1 MSAISSE
8 IATPTS
14 GQRQWQTWIPKAVPF
29 TALLLLILVFSATPA
44 FLTGRNFEAIINAL
58 PVLVMVA
65 AGATFPIL
73 LGSIDLSS
81 AGIIVLSGG
90 VGAAIAARHGENW
103 LLVAPL
109 IGLAAG
115 LFNGILIAFAR
126 LPSFLV
132 TLGTYFAFTGLA
144 QVIMD
149 GVPQPFTANW
159 SAHVGSDRI
168 NVLGINLSYLVVI
181 AAVVLAML
189 IVFSVITRYG
199 RYIYAIGGAE
209 RVARLAGVPVKR
221 VKLATF
227 MLSGLLASIAGLML
241 TMRASAGTPDMGD
254 PFLLQ
259 SIAAVVVGGTSLSGG
274 IGGVQWTIM
283 GALVITTLENGM
295 TLAGVAPEY
304 QIIVRG
310 LVIIVASALTIRR
323 LSDVVK

>member
-1 MSAISSE
+1 MSAVSTE
-8 IATPTS
+8 IATPPTA
-14 GQRQWQTWIPKAVPF
+14 QRQWQTWIPKAVPF
-29 TALLLLILVFSATPA
+29 TALLLLVLVFSATPA
-44 FLTGRNFEAIINAL
+44 FLTERNFEAIVNAL

-73 LGSIDLSS
+73 LGSIDLSA
-81 AGIIVLSGG
+81 AGVIVLSGG
-90 VGAAIAARHGENW
+90 IGATLAARHGEAW

-109 IGLAAG
+109 IGLTAG
-115 LFNGILIAFAR
+115 LINGLLVAVAK

-132 TLGTYFAFTGLA
+132 TLGTYFTFTGIA
-144 QVIMD
+144 QVLMD
-149 GVPQPFTANW
+149 GVPQPFTADVT
-159 SAHVGSDRI
+159 AHIGTDRI
-168 NVLGINLSYLVVI
+168 NVVGINLSWLVLI
-181 AAVVLAML
+181 AAVILAVLV
-189 IVFSVITRYG
+189 VFSVMTRYG
-199 RYIYAIGGAE
+199 RYIFAIGGAE

-221 VKLATF
+221 VKVATF
-227 MLSGLLASIAGLML
+227 MLSGLLASIGGLML
-241 TMRASAGTPDMGD
+241 VMRASAGTPDMGE

-274 IGGVQWTIM
+274 IGGVQWTLM

>member
-1 MSAISSE
+1 MSAVSTEMS
-8 IATPTS
+8 TPPTA
-14 GQRQWQTWIPKAVPF
+14 QRQWQTWIPKAVPF
-29 TALLLLILVFSATPA
+29 TALLLLVLVFSATPA
-44 FLTGRNFEAIINAL
+44 FLSERNFEAIVNAL

-73 LGSIDLSS
+73 LGSIDLSA
-81 AGIIVLSGG
+81 AGVIVLSGG
-90 VGAAIAARHGENW
+90 IGATLAARHGEAW

-109 IGLAAG
+109 IGLTAG
-115 LFNGILIAFAR
+115 LINGLLVAVAK

-132 TLGTYFAFTGLA
+132 TLGTYFTFTGIA

-149 GVPQPFTANW
+149 GVPQPFTADVT
-159 SAHVGSDRI
+159 AHIGTDRF
-168 NVLGINLSYLVVI
+168 NFLGINLSWLVLI
-181 AAVVLAML
+181 AAVILAVLV
-189 IVFSVITRYG
+189 VFSIMTRYG
-199 RYIYAIGGAE
+199 RYIFAIGGAE

-221 VKLATF
+221 VKVATF
-227 MLSGLLASIAGLML
+227 MLSGLGGLML
-241 TMRASAGTPDMGD
+241 VMRASAGTPDMGE

-274 IGGVQWTIM
+274 IGGVQWTLM